1 MKYVSLGRTGMQ
13 VSTLAFGSLTMAPMQ
28 ANLPPEAAA
37 EVLCYAAERG
47 VNLLDTAQLYDN
59 YEYIKIAEKKMRT
72 PLIIASK
79 SYAYEKQM
87 AFDAVEEA
95 RHRLDR
101 DVIDIFMLHEQE
113 SEHTLRG
120 HMPAIEE
127 LLRLKAQGVIRA
139 FGISTHHV
147 AGVRAAAG
155 ADYIDVVHPL
165 LNKAGLGIVDG
176 TREEMEQALK
186 SAHEAGKGIYTM
198 KPLGGGNLFSSAQ
211 ENLQYAFSFPYK
223 HSVCIGMQSI
233 DEVDANIEFMEKGT
247 FSEQNLKALQQ
258 KKRQLHIDD
267 WCVGC
272 GACAARCINHG
283 IDIVNGKAV
292 PNERCV
298 LCGYCSRVCDQW
310 AIKVV

>member
-79 SYAYEKQM
+79 SYAYEKQL

-95 RHRLDR
+95 RQRLDR

-186 SAHEAGKGIYTM
+186 TAHEAGKGIYTM
-198 KPLGGGNLFSSAQ
+198 KPLGGGNLFASAQ
-211 ENLQYAFSFPYK
+211 ESLQYAFSFPYK

-233 DEVDANIEFMEKGT
+233 DEVDANIEFMEKGV

-292 PNERCV
+292 PNKNCV

>member
-1 MKYVSLGRTGMQ
+1 MKYVSLGRTGLQ
-13 VSTLAFGSLTMAPMQ
+13 VSMLSFGSLTMAPMQ
-28 ANLPPEAAA
+28 ADLPPEQAA
-37 EVLCYAAERG
+37 EILAYAASRG
-47 VNLLDTAQLYDN
+47 INFLDTAQLYDN
-59 YEYIKIAEKKMRT
+59 YEYIRLAEKKMAR

-95 RHRLDR
+95 RKRLDR
-101 DVIDIFMLHEQE
+101 DYIDIFMLHEQE

-127 LLRLKAQGVIRA
+127 LLRLKALGVIRA

-147 AGVRAAAG
+147 AGVLAAAK
-155 ADYIDVVHPL
+155 ADYIEVVHPL

-176 TREEMEQALK
+176 SREQMEDALK
-186 SAHEAGKGIYTM
+186 LAYEAGKGIYTM

-211 ENLQYAFSFPYK
+211 ESLAYAFSFPYK
-223 HSVCIGMQSI
+223 HSVCIGMQSTAEI
-233 DEVDANIEFMEKGT
+233 DANIEFMEKGH
-247 FSEQNLKALQQ
+247 FSAENLAVLQT
-258 KKRQLHIDD
+258 KKRRLHIDD

-272 GACAARCINHG
+272 GKCAARCVSHG
-283 IDIVNGKAV
+283 IDIVDGKAV
-292 PNERCV
+292 PNHNCV

>member
-1 MKYVSLGRTGMQ
+1 MKYVSLGNTEMQ

-59 YEYIKIAEKKMRT
+59 YEYIKIAEKKMKS

-95 RHRLDR
+95 RQRLDR

-147 AGVRAAAG
+147 AGVRAAAH
-155 ADYIDVVHPL
+155 ADYIDVIHPL
-165 LNKAGLGIVDG
+165 INRAGLGIVDG
-176 TREEMEQALK
+176 TREDMEQALK
-186 SAHEAGKGIYTM
+186 MAYEAGKGIYTM
-198 KPLGGGNLFSSAQ
+198 KPLGGGNLFASAQ
-211 ENLQYAFSFPYK
+211 ESLQYAFSFPYK

-233 DEVDANIEFMEKGT
+233 DEIDANIEFMEQGA
-247 FSEQNLKALQQ
+247 FSEKNLNALQQ

-272 GACAARCINHG
+272 GACAARCVNHG

-292 PNERCV
+292 PNDKCV

>member
-1 MKYVSLGRTGMQ
+1 MKYVSLGRTGMR
-13 VSTLAFGSLTMAPMQ
+13 VSALAFGSLTMAPMQ

-47 VNLLDTAQLYDN
+47 INLLDTAQLYDN
-59 YEYIKIAEKKMRT
+59 YEYIKIAEKKMRSS
-72 PLIIASK
+72 LIIASK

-95 RHRLDR
+95 RVRLDR

-147 AGVRAAAG
+147 AGVRAAAS
-155 ADYIDVVHPL
+155 ADYIDVIHPL
-165 LNKAGLGIVDG
+165 INKAGLGIVDG
-176 TREEMEQALK
+176 TREDMEQALK
-186 SAHEAGKGIYTM
+186 TAHEAGKGIYTM

-211 ENLQYAFSFPYK
+211 ESLQYAFSFPYK

-233 DEVDANIEFMEKGT
+233 DEVDANIEFMEKGA
-247 FSEQNLKALQQ
+247 FSKQNLQALKQ

-272 GACAARCINHG
+272 GACAARCVNHG

-292 PNERCV
+292 PNGNCV

>member
-1 MKYVSLGRTGMQ
+1 MKYVSLGHTGLQ
-13 VSTLAFGSLTMAPMQ
+13 VSVLSFGSLTMAPMQ

-37 EVLCYAAERG
+37 EVLCYAAQRG

-59 YEYIKIAEKKMRT
+59 YEYIRIAEKKMRH

-95 RHRLDR
+95 RQRLDR

-127 LLRLKAQGVIRA
+127 LLRLKAQGIIRA

-147 AGVRAAAG
+147 SGVRAATN

-165 LNKAGLGIVDG
+165 INKAGLGIVDG
-176 TREEMEQALK
+176 TREDMEQALK
-186 SAHEAGKGIYTM
+186 AAYEAGKGIYTM
-198 KPLGGGNLFSSAQ
+198 KPLGGGNLFASAQ
-211 ENLQYAFSFPYK
+211 ESLQYAFSFPYK
-223 HSVCIGMQSI
+223 HSVCIGMQSM
-233 DEVDANIEFMEKGT
+233 DEVDANIEFMENGV

-258 KKRQLHIDD
+258 KHRQLHIDE

-283 IDIVNGKAV
+283 IDIIDGKAV
-292 PNERCV
+292 PNKNCV

>member
-1 MKYVSLGRTGMQ
+1 MKYVSLGNTEMQ

-59 YEYIKIAEKKMRT
+59 YEYIKIAEKKMKS

-95 RHRLDR
+95 RQRLDR

-147 AGVRAAAG
+147 AGVRAAAY
-155 ADYIDVVHPL
+155 ADYIDVIHPL
-165 LNKAGLGIVDG
+165 INRAGLGIVDG
-176 TREEMEQALK
+176 RREDMEQALK
-186 SAHEAGKGIYTM
+186 MAYEAGKGIYTM
-198 KPLGGGNLFSSAQ
+198 KPLGGGNLFASAQ
-211 ENLQYAFSFPYK
+211 ESLQYAFSFPYK

-233 DEVDANIEFMEKGT
+233 DEIDANIEFMKQGA
-247 FSEQNLKALQQ
+247 FSEKNLNALQQ

-272 GACAARCINHG
+272 GACAARCVNHG

-292 PNERCV
+292 PNDKCV

>member
-13 VSTLAFGSLTMAPMQ
+13 VSALAFGSLTMAPMQ

-95 RHRLDR
+95 RVRLDR

-176 TREEMEQALK
+176 TREEMELALQ
-186 SAHEAGKGIYTM
+186 SAYEAGKGIYTM
-198 KPLGGGNLFSSAQ
+198 KPLGGGNLFASAQ
-211 ENLQYAFSFPYK
+211 ESLQYAFSFPYK

-233 DEVDANIEFMEKGT
+233 DEVDANIEFMEKGA

-292 PNERCV
+292 PNKNCV

>member
-1 MKYVSLGRTGMQ
+1 MKYVSLGNTGMQ

-59 YEYIKIAEKKMRT
+59 YEYIKIAEKKMKS

-95 RHRLDR
+95 RQRLDR

-147 AGVRAAAG
+147 AGVRAAAH
-155 ADYIDVVHPL
+155 ADYIDVIHPL
-165 LNKAGLGIVDG
+165 INRAGLGIVDG
-176 TREEMEQALK
+176 RREDMEQALK
-186 SAHEAGKGIYTM
+186 MAYEAGKGIYTM
-198 KPLGGGNLFSSAQ
+198 KPLGGGNLFASAQ
-211 ENLQYAFSFPYK
+211 ESLQYAFSFPYK

-233 DEVDANIEFMEKGT
+233 DEIDANIEFMEQGA
-247 FSEQNLKALQQ
+247 FSEKNLNALQQ

-272 GACAARCINHG
+272 GACAARCVNHG

-292 PNERCV
+292 PNDKCV

>member
-1 MKYVSLGRTGMQ
+1 MQ
-13 VSTLAFGSLTMAPMQ
+13 VSVLSFGSLTMAPMQ
-28 ANLPPEAAA
+28 ANLPSEQAA
-37 EVLCYAAERG
+37 EILAYAASRG
-47 VNLLDTAQLYDN
+47 INFLDTAQLYDN
-59 YEYIKIAEKKMRT
+59 YEYIRLAEKKMDR

-95 RHRLDR
+95 RKRLDR
-101 DVIDIFMLHEQE
+101 DYIDIFMLHEQE

-127 LLRLKAQGVIRA
+127 LLRLKALGVIRA

-147 AGVRAAAG
+147 AGVLAAAK
-155 ADYIDVVHPL
+155 ADYIEVVHPL

-176 TREEMEQALK
+176 SREQMEDALK
-186 SAHEAGKGIYTM
+186 MAYEAGKGIYTM
-198 KPLGGGNLFSSAQ
+198 KPLGGGNLFGSAQ
-211 ENLQYAFSFPYK
+211 ESLAYAFSFPYK
-223 HSVCIGMQSI
+223 HSVCIGMQST
-233 DEVDANIEFMEKGT
+233 DEIDANVEFMEKGS
-247 FSEQNLKALQQ
+247 FSAENLSVLQT
-258 KKRQLHIDD
+258 KKRRLHIDD

-272 GACAARCINHG
+272 GKCAARCVSHG
-283 IDIVNGKAV
+283 IDIIDGKAV
-292 PNERCV
+292 PNQNCV

>member
-1 MKYVSLGRTGMQ
+1 MKYLSLGKTGMQ
-13 VSTLAFGSLTMAPMQ
+13 VSALAFGSLTMAPMQ
-28 ANLPPEAAA
+28 ANRPPEQAA
-37 EVLCYAAERG
+37 EILAYAASRG
-47 VNLLDTAQLYDN
+47 INFLDTAQLYDN
-59 YEYIKIAEKKMRT
+59 YEYIRLAEKKMAR

-95 RHRLDR
+95 RKRLDR
-101 DVIDIFMLHEQE
+101 DYIDIFMLHEQE

-127 LLRLKAQGVIRA
+127 LLRLKALGVIRA

-147 AGVRAAAG
+147 AGVLAAAK
-155 ADYIDVVHPL
+155 ADYIEVVHPL

-176 TREEMEQALK
+176 SREQMEDALK
-186 SAHEAGKGIYTM
+186 IAYEAGKGIYTM
-198 KPLGGGNLFSSAQ
+198 KPLGGGNLFANARESLA
-211 ENLQYAFSFPYK
+211 YAFSFPYK
-223 HSVCIGMQSI
+223 HSVCIGMQSV
-233 DEVDANIEFMEKGT
+233 DEIDANIEFMEKGS
-247 FSEQNLKALQQ
+247 FSAEHLAVLQA
-258 KKRQLHIDD
+258 KKRRLHIDD

-272 GACAARCINHG
+272 GTCAARCVSHG
-283 IDIVNGKAV
+283 IDIINGKAV
-292 PNERCV
+292 PNHNCV

>member
-1 MKYVSLGRTGMQ
+1 MKYVSLGNTGIQ

-28 ANLPPEAAA
+28 ANLPPDAAA

-47 VNLLDTAQLYDN
+47 INLLDTAQLYDN
-59 YEYIKIAEKKMRT
+59 YEYIKIAEKKMRS

-95 RHRLDR
+95 RQRLDR

-147 AGVRAAAG
+147 AGVRAAAN

-165 LNKAGLGIVDG
+165 INRAGLGIVDG
-176 TREEMEQALK
+176 TREDMEQALK
-186 SAHEAGKGIYTM
+186 MAYEAGKGIYTM
-198 KPLGGGNLFSSAQ
+198 KPLGGGNLFAWAQ
-211 ENLQYAFSFPYK
+211 ESLQYAFSFPYK

-233 DEVDANIEFMEKGT
+233 DEVDANIEFMEQGA
-247 FSEQNLKALQQ
+247 FSEKNRKALQQ

-292 PNERCV
+292 PNDKCV

>member
-95 RHRLDR
+95 RVRLDR

-147 AGVRAAAG
+147 AGVRAAAD

-165 LNKAGLGIVDG
+165 INKAGLGIVDG

-186 SAHEAGKGIYTM
+186 AAYEAGKGIYTM

-211 ENLQYAFSFPYK
+211 ESLQYAFSFPYK

-233 DEVDANIEFMEKGT
+233 DEVDANIEFMEKGA

-283 IDIVNGKAV
+283 IDIVNGKAA
-292 PNERCV
+292 PNEKCV

>member
-1 MKYVSLGRTGMQ
+1 MKYVSLGNTGMQ

-59 YEYIKIAEKKMRT
+59 YEYIKIAEKKMKS

-95 RHRLDR
+95 RQRLDR

-147 AGVRAAAG
+147 AGVRAAAH
-155 ADYIDVVHPL
+155 ADYTDVIHPL
-165 LNKAGLGIVDG
+165 INRAGLGIVDG
-176 TREEMEQALK
+176 RREDMEQALK
-186 SAHEAGKGIYTM
+186 MAYEAGKGIYTM
-198 KPLGGGNLFSSAQ
+198 KPLGGGNLFASAQ
-211 ENLQYAFSFPYK
+211 ESLQYAFSFPYK

-233 DEVDANIEFMEKGT
+233 DEIDANIEFMEQGA
-247 FSEQNLKALQQ
+247 FSEKNLNALQQ

-272 GACAARCINHG
+272 GACAARCVNHG

-292 PNERCV
+292 PNDKCV